1 MGLGKIGAKGCMKAS
16 KASGPGPMSP
26 ITYDH
31 IGGFLLLDEEEGESY
46 NITEGC

>member
-26 ITYDH
+26 MIT
-31 IGGFLLLDEEEGESY
+31 LEVSY
-46 NITEGC
+46 YWMRKKEKVTT